1 MTKELE
7 LKAYKKSIGNQQ
19 QNKDSQHDTEDPQK
33 FPPKVIFEGHD
44 VSDGENLDS
53 PEVIEIPK

>member
-19 QNKDSQHDTEDPQK
+19 QNKDSQLDTEDP
-33 FPPKVIFEGHD
+33 PKIIFEGHD
-44 VSDGENLDS
+44 VSDGENLYS